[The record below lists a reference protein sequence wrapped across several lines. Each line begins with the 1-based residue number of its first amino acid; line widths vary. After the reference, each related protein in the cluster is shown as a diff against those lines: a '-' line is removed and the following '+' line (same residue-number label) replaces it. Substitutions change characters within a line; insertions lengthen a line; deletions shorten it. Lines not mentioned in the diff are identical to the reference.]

1 MLPAA
6 PDKRFQQLMLRYA
19 QEEDVQRRAV
29 LEQEIWETYGMACA
43 VCVMDMSGFS
53 RITQRHGIVHYLSMI
68 TRMRLTA
75 EPVVRSHGGSLIKFE
90 ADNCFATFPE
100 PLAAIRACL
109 SMQIACNA
117 VNLLTEDDLDLRM
130 ACGIDYGQ
138 VLMPHAADFF
148 GDCVNRASKLGEDL
162 AEAGDILVG
171 AQAMERV
178 PADAGFVA
186 APATFRVSG
195 IKLEAYSISYA

>member
-1 MLPAA
+1 MLPAV

-19 QEEDVQRRAV
+19 QEEDRQRRAE
-29 LEQEIWETYGMACA
+29 LEQVIWQEYGMACA
-43 VCVMDMSGFS
+43 VSVMDMSGFS

-68 TRMRLTA
+68 TRMQLTA
-75 EPVVRSHGGSLIKFE
+75 APVIQSHGGTLVKFE
-90 ADNCFATFPE
+90 ADNCYAVFPE
-100 PLAAIRACL
+100 PLDAIRACL

-117 VNLLTEDDLDLRM
+117 VNLLTEDDLDLRI
-130 ACGIDYGQ
+130 ACGVDYGKI
-138 VLMPHAADFF
+138 LMPHAGDFF

-171 AQAMERV
+171 TAAMERV
-178 PADAGFVA
+178 PADAGIVA

-195 IKLEAYSISYA
+195 IKLEAYAIAYS

>member
-19 QEEDVQRRAV
+19 QEEDLQRRAA
-29 LEQEIWETYGMACA
+29 LEQEIWQEYGMARA

-68 TRMRLTA
+68 TRMQLTA
-75 EPVVRSHGGSLIKFE
+75 APVIKNHGGTLVKFE
-90 ADNCFATFPE
+90 ADNCYATFAE
-100 PLAAIRACL
+100 PLDAIRACL
-109 SMQIACNA
+109 SMHIACNA
-117 VNLLTEDDLDLRM
+117 VNLLTEDDLDLRI

-138 VLMPHAADFF
+138 ILMPHAGDFF

-171 AQAMERV
+171 AEAMERV
-178 PADAGFVA
+178 PGDAGIVA

-195 IKLEAYSISYA
+195 VKLEAYAISYT